1 MGKDVIGRLISP
13 SRLLSSLL
21 LGSLLLSGATAATP
35 LLAQTTAQTAVETEA
50 AEQLPTVEVSAP
62 RLVRELYATPAALS
76 TLEYEDIA
84 RGQQRVRLDESLT
97 QVPGVFLQNRDNFA
111 QGQRIA
117 IRGFGARAPFG
128 VRGITV
134 MVDGIP
140 YTLPDGQAQLDAI
153 DLDSVERIEVVR
165 GPSSVLYGNAAGG
178 VIDITTADG
187 RDRQGTRLSIG
198 AGSNGYQKVALQQ
211 GGAHEEWSHHVS
223 FSALNMDGYREQSST
238 EKYLLNA
245 KLRRELGSERALT
258 AVINLLENP
267 RSEDPGALSA
277 IEVAG
282 GRHQAAPNALALDA
296 RQQVNQQM
304 IGLQY
309 EDLAAG
315 PGEFYLKGFIAQRD
329 FEQQLPFV
337 GDSRLGYQRDYL
349 GASSEYHHSITLG
362 NLPLSYIVGV
372 DIARQE
378 DERFRNNVNTEGAVG
393 EQTAEETQT
402 ATSSGVFAQG
412 DLALTEQVTLSLGA
426 RFDRVELEVDDRYFD
441 DGDQSGLR
449 TFSEW
454 SGSAGLSYRYRPQ
467 HQAYIN
473 TGTAFETPTFA
484 EFANPA
490 GGGFNPNVEPQKAW
504 NREIGLRGYIEP
516 LAMDYDL
523 ALFSVRV
530 RDELVPYDEGGRTF
544 YQNAGDTNR
553 DGLELALGWQLADQ
567 WRLNSAL
574 TLARYEFDRF
584 ATPSESF
591 DGNRIPGLPEQ
602 TWVNQLTWQG
612 LDERFATLE
621 TEYVGDLVADNAN
634 ETEVDSYWL
643 VNLRVGDGWQLS
655 GDTRLSAYVGV
666 RNLFDEE
673 HYSNVR
679 LNGTFGRFYEPAPGR
694 SVYGGVE
701 LSF

>member
-1 MGKDVIGRLISP
+1 MTRYLP
-13 SRLLSSLL
+13 PSLL
-21 LGSLLLSGATAATP
+21 LLSTAFSAP
-35 LLAQTTAQTAVETEA
+35 VWAQTDTEA
-50 AEQLPTVEVSAP
+50 VLPTVEVSAP
-62 RLVRELYATPAALS
+62 RLAREIYATPAVVS
-76 TLEYEDIA
+76 TIDQDTIA
-84 RGQQRVRLDESLT
+84 QGQQRVRLDESLNR
-97 QVPGVFLQNRDNFA
+97 VPGVFLQNRDNFA
-111 QGQRIA
+111 QGQRIS

-153 DLDSVERIEVVR
+153 DLDSAERIEVIR

-187 RDRQGTRLSIG
+187 RDNPGTRLRMG
-198 AGSNGYQKVALQQ
+198 AGSDGYQKMALQNGGVQ
-211 GGAHEEWSHHVS
+211 GDWSHHIS
-223 FSALNMDGYREQSST
+223 LTALNVDGYREQSST

-245 KLRRELGSERALT
+245 KLRRELGSDRALT
-258 AVINLLENP
+258 AIINLLDNP
-267 RSEDPGALSA
+267 RSEDPGALNA
-277 IEVAG
+277 REVAE
-282 GRHQAAPNALALDA
+282 GRDQAAPNSLALDA
-296 RQQVNQQM
+296 GQTVDQQL

-309 EDLAAG
+309 EDLSAG
-315 PGEFYLKGFIAQRD
+315 EGELYLKGFIAQRD

-337 GDSRLGYQRDYL
+337 GSSRLGYQRDYM
-349 GASSEYHHSITLG
+349 GASAEYHHEVTLG
-362 NLPLSYIVGV
+362 NLPLNYIVGV
-372 DIARQE
+372 DAVRQK
-378 DERFRNNVNTEGAVG
+378 DDRFRNDVNPQGAVG
-393 EQTAEETQT
+393 EPLADETQT
-402 ATSSGVFAQG
+402 ATSTGVFAQG
-412 DLALTEQVTLSLGA
+412 DLALSELLTLSLGT
-426 RFDRVELEVDDRYFD
+426 RFDRVDLDVDDDFAA
-441 DGDQSGLR
+441 DGDQSGQR
-449 TFSEW
+449 TFNEW

-473 TGTAFETPTFA
+473 TGTAFETPTFS

-490 GGGFNPNVEPQKAW
+490 GGGFNPSVEPQKAW
-504 NREIGLRGYIEP
+504 NREVGLRGYIEP
-516 LAMDYDL
+516 LALDYDV

-553 DGLELALGWQLADQ
+553 DGVELALGWQLADQ
-567 WRLNSAL
+567 WRLDSAL
-574 TLARYEFDRF
+574 TLARYEFDEF
-584 ATPSESF
+584 ATPSERF

-602 TWVNQLTWQG
+602 TWVNQLTWEN

-634 ETEVDSYWL
+634 ETSVDSYWL

-655 GDTRLSAYVGV
+655 QQTRLSAYVGL
-666 RNLFDEE
+666 RNLLDEE

>member
-1 MGKDVIGRLISP
+1 MTRYLP
-13 SRLLSSLL
+13 PSLL
-21 LGSLLLSGATAATP
+21 LLSTAFSAP
-35 LLAQTTAQTAVETEA
+35 VWAQTDTEA
-50 AEQLPTVEVSAP
+50 VLPTVEVSAP
-62 RLVRELYATPAALS
+62 RLAREIYATPAAVS
-76 TLEYEDIA
+76 TIEQDAIA
-84 RGQQRVRLDESLT
+84 QGQQRVRLDESLNR
-97 QVPGVFLQNRDNFA
+97 VPGVFLQNRDNFA
-111 QGQRIA
+111 QGQRIS

-153 DLDSVERIEVVR
+153 DLDSAERIEVIR

-187 RDRQGTRLSIG
+187 RDNPGTRLRMG
-198 AGSNGYQKVALQQ
+198 AGSDGYQKMALQNGGVQ
-211 GGAHEEWSHHVS
+211 GDWSHHIS
-223 FSALNMDGYREQSST
+223 LTALNVDGYREQSST

-245 KLRRELGSERALT
+245 KLRRELGSDRALT
-258 AVINLLENP
+258 AIINLLDNP
-267 RSEDPGALSA
+267 RSEDPGALNA
-277 IEVAG
+277 REVAE
-282 GRHQAAPNALALDA
+282 GRDQAAPNSLALDA
-296 RQQVNQQM
+296 GQTVDQQL

-309 EDLAAG
+309 EDLSAG
-315 PGEFYLKGFIAQRD
+315 EGELYLKGFIAQRD

-337 GDSRLGYQRDYL
+337 GSSRLGYQRDYM
-349 GASSEYHHSITLG
+349 GASAEYHHEVTLG
-362 NLPLSYIVGV
+362 NLPLNYIVGV
-372 DIARQE
+372 DAARQK
-378 DERFRNNVNTEGAVG
+378 DDRFRNDVNPQGAVG
-393 EQTAEETQT
+393 EPLADETQT
-402 ATSSGVFAQG
+402 ATSTGVFAQG
-412 DLALTEQVTLSLGA
+412 DLALSELLTLSLGT
-426 RFDRVELEVDDRYFD
+426 RFDRVDLDVDDDFAA
-441 DGDQSGLR
+441 DGDQSGQR
-449 TFSEW
+449 TFNEW

-473 TGTAFETPTFA
+473 TGTAFETPTFS

-490 GGGFNPNVEPQKAW
+490 GGGFNPSVEPQKAW
-504 NREIGLRGYIEP
+504 NREVGLRGYIEP
-516 LAMDYDL
+516 LALDYDV

-544 YQNAGDTNR
+544 YQNAGDTKR
-553 DGLELALGWQLADQ
+553 DGVELALGWQLADQ
-567 WRLNSAL
+567 WRLDSAL
-574 TLARYEFDRF
+574 TLARYEFDEF
-584 ATPSESF
+584 ATPSERF

-602 TWVNQLTWQG
+602 TWVNQLTWEN

-634 ETEVDSYWL
+634 ETSVDSYWL

-655 GDTRLSAYVGV
+655 QQTRLSAYVGL
-666 RNLFDEE
+666 RNLLDEE

>member
-1 MGKDVIGRLISP
+1 MTRYLP
-13 SRLLSSLL
+13 PSLL
-21 LGSLLLSGATAATP
+21 LLSTAFAAP
-35 LLAQTTAQTAVETEA
+35 VWAQTDTEA
-50 AEQLPTVEVSAP
+50 VLPTVEVSAP
-62 RLVRELYATPAALS
+62 RLAREIYATPAAVS
-76 TLEYEDIA
+76 TIEQDAIA
-84 RGQQRVRLDESLT
+84 QGQQRVRLDESLNR
-97 QVPGVFLQNRDNFA
+97 VPGVFLQNRDNFA
-111 QGQRIA
+111 QGQRIS

-153 DLDSVERIEVVR
+153 DLDSAERIEVIR

-187 RDRQGTRLSIG
+187 RDNPGTRLRMG
-198 AGSNGYQKVALQQ
+198 AGSDGYQKMALQNGGVQ
-211 GGAHEEWSHHVS
+211 GDWSHHIS
-223 FSALNMDGYREQSST
+223 LTALNVDGYREQSST

-245 KLRRELGSERALT
+245 KLRRELGSDRALT
-258 AVINLLENP
+258 AIINLLDNP
-267 RSEDPGALSA
+267 RSEDPGALNA
-277 IEVAG
+277 REVAE
-282 GRHQAAPNALALDA
+282 GRDQAAPNSLALDA
-296 RQQVNQQM
+296 GQTVDQQL

-309 EDLAAG
+309 EDLSAG
-315 PGEFYLKGFIAQRD
+315 EGELYLKGFIAQRD

-337 GDSRLGYQRDYL
+337 GSSRLGYQRDYM
-349 GASSEYHHSITLG
+349 GASAEYHHEVTLG
-362 NLPLSYIVGV
+362 NLPLNYIVGV
-372 DIARQE
+372 DAVRQK
-378 DERFRNNVNTEGAVG
+378 DDRFRNDVNPQGAVG
-393 EQTAEETQT
+393 EPLADETQT
-402 ATSSGVFAQG
+402 ATSTGVFAQG
-412 DLALTEQVTLSLGA
+412 DLALSELLTLSLGT
-426 RFDRVELEVDDRYFD
+426 RFDRVDLDVDDDFAA
-441 DGDQSGLR
+441 DGDQSGQR
-449 TFSEW
+449 TFNEW

-473 TGTAFETPTFA
+473 TGTAFETPTFS

-490 GGGFNPNVEPQKAW
+490 GGGFNPSVEPQKAW
-504 NREIGLRGYIEP
+504 NREVGLRGYIEP
-516 LAMDYDL
+516 LALDYDV

-553 DGLELALGWQLADQ
+553 DGVELALGWQLADQ
-567 WRLNSAL
+567 WRLDSAL
-574 TLARYEFDRF
+574 TLARYEFDEF
-584 ATPSESF
+584 ATPSERF

-602 TWVNQLTWQG
+602 TWVNQLTWEN

-634 ETEVDSYWL
+634 ETSVDSYWL

-655 GDTRLSAYVGV
+655 QQTRLSAYVGL
-666 RNLFDEE
+666 RNLLDEE

>member
-1 MGKDVIGRLISP
+1 MTRYLP
-13 SRLLSSLL
+13 PSLL
-21 LGSLLLSGATAATP
+21 LLSTAFSAP
-35 LLAQTTAQTAVETEA
+35 VWAQTDTEA
-50 AEQLPTVEVSAP
+50 VLPTVEVSAP
-62 RLVRELYATPAALS
+62 RLARELYATPAAVS
-76 TLEYEDIA
+76 TIDQDAIA
-84 RGQQRVRLDESLT
+84 QGQQRVRLDESLNR
-97 QVPGVFLQNRDNFA
+97 VPGVFLQNRDNFA
-111 QGQRIA
+111 QGQRIS

-153 DLDSVERIEVVR
+153 DLDSAERIEVIR

-187 RDRQGTRLSIG
+187 RDNPGTRLRMG
-198 AGSNGYQKVALQQ
+198 AGSDGYQKVALQNGGVQ
-211 GGAHEEWSHHVS
+211 GDWSHHIS
-223 FSALNMDGYREQSST
+223 LTALNVDGYREQSST

-245 KLRRELGSERALT
+245 KLRRELGSDRALT
-258 AVINLLENP
+258 AIINLLDNP
-267 RSEDPGALSA
+267 RSEDPGALNA
-277 IEVAG
+277 REVAE
-282 GRHQAAPNALALDA
+282 GRDQAAPNSLALDA
-296 RQQVNQQM
+296 GQTVDQQL

-309 EDLAAG
+309 EDLSAG
-315 PGEFYLKGFIAQRD
+315 EGELYLKGFIAQRD

-337 GDSRLGYQRDYL
+337 GSSRLGYQRDYM
-349 GASSEYHHSITLG
+349 GASAEYHHEVTLG
-362 NLPLSYIVGV
+362 NLPLNYIVGV
-372 DIARQE
+372 DAARQK
-378 DERFRNNVNTEGAVG
+378 DDRFRNDVNPQGAVG
-393 EQTAEETQT
+393 EPLADETQT
-402 ATSSGVFAQG
+402 ATSTGVFAQG
-412 DLALTEQVTLSLGA
+412 DLALSELLTLSLGT
-426 RFDRVELEVDDRYFD
+426 RFDRVDLDVDDDFAA
-441 DGDQSGLR
+441 DGDQSGQR
-449 TFSEW
+449 TFNEW

-473 TGTAFETPTFA
+473 TGTAFETPTFS

-490 GGGFNPNVEPQKAW
+490 GGGFNPSVEPQKAW
-504 NREIGLRGYIEP
+504 NREVGLRGYIEP
-516 LAMDYDL
+516 LALDYDV

-553 DGLELALGWQLADQ
+553 DGVELALGWQLADQ
-567 WRLNSAL
+567 WRLDSAL
-574 TLARYEFDRF
+574 TLARYEFDEF
-584 ATPSESF
+584 ATPSERF

-602 TWVNQLTWQG
+602 TWVNQLTWEN

-634 ETEVDSYWL
+634 QTSVDSYWL

-655 GDTRLSAYVGV
+655 QQTRLSAYVGL
-666 RNLFDEE
+666 RNLLDEE

>member
-1 MGKDVIGRLISP
+1 MTRYLP
-13 SRLLSSLL
+13 PSLL
-21 LGSLLLSGATAATP
+21 LLSTAFSAP
-35 LLAQTTAQTAVETEA
+35 VWAQTDTEA
-50 AEQLPTVEVSAP
+50 VLPTVEVSAP
-62 RLVRELYATPAALS
+62 RLAREIYATPAVVS
-76 TLEYEDIA
+76 TIEQDTIA
-84 RGQQRVRLDESLT
+84 QGQQRVRLDESLNR
-97 QVPGVFLQNRDNFA
+97 VPGVFLQNRDNFA
-111 QGQRIA
+111 QGQRIS

-153 DLDSVERIEVVR
+153 DLDSAERIEVIR
-165 GPSSVLYGNAAGG
+165 WPSSVLYGNAAGG

-187 RDRQGTRLSIG
+187 RDNPGTRLRMG
-198 AGSNGYQKVALQQ
+198 AGSDGYQKMALQNGGVQ
-211 GGAHEEWSHHVS
+211 GDWSHHIS
-223 FSALNMDGYREQSST
+223 LTALNVDGYREQSST

-245 KLRRELGSERALT
+245 KLRRELGSDRALT
-258 AVINLLENP
+258 AIINLLDNP
-267 RSEDPGALSA
+267 RSEDPGALNA
-277 IEVAG
+277 REVAE
-282 GRHQAAPNALALDA
+282 GRDQAAPNSLALDA
-296 RQQVNQQM
+296 GQTVDQQL

-309 EDLAAG
+309 EDLSAG
-315 PGEFYLKGFIAQRD
+315 EGELYLKGFIAQRD

-337 GDSRLGYQRDYL
+337 GSSRLGYQRDYM
-349 GASSEYHHSITLG
+349 GASAEYHHEVTLG
-362 NLPLSYIVGV
+362 NLPLNYIVGV
-372 DIARQE
+372 DAVRQK
-378 DERFRNNVNTEGAVG
+378 DDRFRNDVNPQGAVG
-393 EQTAEETQT
+393 EPLADETQT
-402 ATSSGVFAQG
+402 ATSTGVFAQG
-412 DLALTEQVTLSLGA
+412 DLALSELLTLSLGT
-426 RFDRVELEVDDRYFD
+426 RFDRVDLDVDDDFAA
-441 DGDQSGLR
+441 DGDQSGQR
-449 TFSEW
+449 TFNEW

-473 TGTAFETPTFA
+473 TGTAFETPTFS

-490 GGGFNPNVEPQKAW
+490 GGGFNPSVEPQKAW
-504 NREIGLRGYIEP
+504 NREVGLRGYIAP
-516 LAMDYDL
+516 LALDYDV

-544 YQNAGDTNR
+544 YQNAGDTKR
-553 DGLELALGWQLADQ
+553 DGVELALGWQLADQ
-567 WRLNSAL
+567 WRLDSAL
-574 TLARYEFDRF
+574 TLARYEFDEF
-584 ATPSESF
+584 ATPSERF

-602 TWVNQLTWQG
+602 TWVNQLTWEN

-634 ETEVDSYWL
+634 ETSVDSYWL

-655 GDTRLSAYVGV
+655 QQTRLSAYVGL
-666 RNLFDEE
+666 RNLLDEE

>member
-1 MGKDVIGRLISP
+1 MTRYLP
-13 SRLLSSLL
+13 PSLL
-21 LGSLLLSGATAATP
+21 LLSTAFAAP
-35 LLAQTTAQTAVETEA
+35 VWAQTDTEA
-50 AEQLPTVEVSAP
+50 VLPTVEVSAP
-62 RLVRELYATPAALS
+62 RLAREIYATPAVVS
-76 TLEYEDIA
+76 TIDQDTIA
-84 RGQQRVRLDESLT
+84 QGQQRVRLDESLNR
-97 QVPGVFLQNRDNFA
+97 VPGVFLQNRDNFA
-111 QGQRIA
+111 QGQRIS

-153 DLDSVERIEVVR
+153 DLDSAERIEVIR

-187 RDRQGTRLSIG
+187 RDNPGTRLRMG
-198 AGSNGYQKVALQQ
+198 AGSDGYQKMALQNGGVQ
-211 GGAHEEWSHHVS
+211 GDWSHHIS
-223 FSALNMDGYREQSST
+223 LTALNVDGYREQSST

-245 KLRRELGSERALT
+245 KLRRELGSDRALI
-258 AVINLLENP
+258 AIISLLDNP
-267 RSEDPGALSA
+267 RSEDPGALNA
-277 IEVAG
+277 REVAE
-282 GRHQAAPNALALDA
+282 GRDQAAPNSLALDA
-296 RQQVNQQM
+296 GQTVDQQL

-309 EDLAAG
+309 EDLSAG
-315 PGEFYLKGFIAQRD
+315 EGELYLKGFIAQRD

-337 GDSRLGYQRDYL
+337 GSSRLGYQRDYM
-349 GASSEYHHSITLG
+349 GASAEYHHEVTLG
-362 NLPLSYIVGV
+362 NLPLNYIVGV
-372 DIARQE
+372 DAVRQK
-378 DERFRNNVNTEGAVG
+378 DDRFRNDVNPQGAVG
-393 EQTAEETQT
+393 EPLADETQT
-402 ATSSGVFAQG
+402 ATSTGVFVQG
-412 DLALTEQVTLSLGA
+412 DLALSELLTLSLGT
-426 RFDRVELEVDDRYFD
+426 RFDRVDLDVDDDFAA
-441 DGDQSGLR
+441 DGDQSGQR
-449 TFSEW
+449 TFNEW

-473 TGTAFETPTFA
+473 TGTAFETPTFS

-490 GGGFNPNVEPQKAW
+490 GGGFNPSVEPQKAW
-504 NREIGLRGYIEP
+504 NREVGLRGYIEP
-516 LAMDYDL
+516 LALDYDV

-553 DGLELALGWQLADQ
+553 DGVELALGWQLADQ
-567 WRLNSAL
+567 WRLDSAL
-574 TLARYEFDRF
+574 TLARYEFDEF
-584 ATPSESF
+584 ATPSERF

-602 TWVNQLTWQG
+602 TWVNQLTWEN

-634 ETEVDSYWL
+634 ETSVDSYWL

-655 GDTRLSAYVGV
+655 QQTRLSAYVGL
-666 RNLFDEE
+666 RNLLDEE

>member
-1 MGKDVIGRLISP
+1 MTRYLP
-13 SRLLSSLL
+13 PSLL
-21 LGSLLLSGATAATP
+21 LLSTAFSAP
-35 LLAQTTAQTAVETEA
+35 VWAQTDTEA
-50 AEQLPTVEVSAP
+50 VLPTVEVSAP
-62 RLVRELYATPAALS
+62 RLAREIYATPAVVS
-76 TLEYEDIA
+76 TIDQDTIA
-84 RGQQRVRLDESLT
+84 QGQQRVRLDESLNR
-97 QVPGVFLQNRDNFA
+97 VPGVFLQNRDNFA
-111 QGQRIA
+111 QGQRIS

-153 DLDSVERIEVVR
+153 DLDSAERIEVIR

-187 RDRQGTRLSIG
+187 RDNPGTRLRMG
-198 AGSNGYQKVALQQ
+198 AGSDGYQKVALQNGGVQ
-211 GGAHEEWSHHVS
+211 GDWSHHIS
-223 FSALNMDGYREQSST
+223 LTGLNVDGYREQSST

-245 KLRRELGSERALT
+245 KLRRELGSDRALT
-258 AVINLLENP
+258 AIINLLDNP
-267 RSEDPGALSA
+267 RSEDPGALNA
-277 IEVAG
+277 REVAE
-282 GRHQAAPNALALDA
+282 GRDQAAPNSLALDA
-296 RQQVNQQM
+296 GQTVDQQL

-309 EDLAAG
+309 EDLSAG
-315 PGEFYLKGFIAQRD
+315 EGELYLKGFIAQRD

-337 GDSRLGYQRDYL
+337 GSSRLGYQRDYM
-349 GASSEYHHSITLG
+349 GASAEYHHEVTLG
-362 NLPLSYIVGV
+362 NLPLNYIVGV
-372 DIARQE
+372 DAARQK
-378 DERFRNNVNTEGAVG
+378 DDRFRNDVNPQGAVG
-393 EQTAEETQT
+393 EPLADETQT
-402 ATSSGVFAQG
+402 ATSTGVFAQG
-412 DLALTEQVTLSLGA
+412 DLALSELLTLSLGT
-426 RFDRVELEVDDRYFD
+426 RFDRVDLDVDDDFAA
-441 DGDQSGLR
+441 DGDQSGQR
-449 TFSEW
+449 TFNEW

-473 TGTAFETPTFA
+473 TGTAFETPTFS

-490 GGGFNPNVEPQKAW
+490 GGGFNPSVEPQKAW
-504 NREIGLRGYIEP
+504 NREVGLRGYIEP
-516 LAMDYDL
+516 LALDYDV

-553 DGLELALGWQLADQ
+553 DGVELALGWQLADQ
-567 WRLNSAL
+567 WRLDSAL
-574 TLARYEFDRF
+574 TLARYEFDEF
-584 ATPSESF
+584 ATPSERF

-602 TWVNQLTWQG
+602 TWVNQLTWEN

-634 ETEVDSYWL
+634 ETSVDSYWL

-655 GDTRLSAYVGV
+655 QQTRLSAYVGL
-666 RNLFDEE
+666 RNLLDEE

>member
-1 MGKDVIGRLISP
+1 MNRYFTP
-13 SRLLSSLL
+13 SLL
-21 LGSLLLSGATAATP
+21 LISSALTTP
-35 LLAQTTAQTAVETEA
+35 VWAQTATQA
-50 AEQLPTVEVSAP
+50 ALPTVEVNAP
-62 RLVRELYATPAALS
+62 RLSRELYATPAAVS
-76 TLEYEDIA
+76 TIDRDAIA
-84 RGQQRVRLDESLT
+84 QGQQRVRLDESLDR
-97 QVPGVFLQNRDNFA
+97 VPGVFLQNRDNFA
-111 QGQRIA
+111 QGQRIS

-153 DLDSVERIEVVR
+153 DLDSAERIEVIR

-187 RDRQGTRLSIG
+187 RDNPGTRLRVG
-198 AGSNGYQKVALQQ
+198 AGSDGYQKVALQNGGVQ
-211 GGAHEEWSHHVS
+211 GDWSHHIS
-223 FSALNMDGYREQSST
+223 LTALNVNGYREQSST

-245 KLRRELGSERALT
+245 KLRRELGSDRALT
-258 AVINLLENP
+258 AIINLLDNP
-267 RSEDPGALSA
+267 RSEDPGALNA
-277 IEVAG
+277 REVAE
-282 GRHQAAPNALALDA
+282 GRDQAAPNSLALDA
-296 RQQVNQQM
+296 GQTVDQQL

-315 PGEFYLKGFIAQRD
+315 DGELYLKGFIAQRD

-337 GDSRLGYQRDYL
+337 GSSRLGYQRDYM
-349 GASSEYHHSITLG
+349 GASAEYHHEVTLG
-362 NLPLSYIVGV
+362 SLPLNYIVGV
-372 DIARQE
+372 DAARQK
-378 DERFRNNVNTEGAVG
+378 DERFRNAVNSQGAVG
-393 EQTAEETQT
+393 EPLADETQT
-402 ATSSGVFAQG
+402 ATSTGVFAQG
-412 DLALTEQVTLSLGA
+412 DLALSEPLTLSLGA
-426 RFDRVELEVDDRYFD
+426 RFDRVDLDVDDDFAA
-441 DGDQSGLR
+441 DGDQSGQR
-449 TFSEW
+449 TFNEW

-473 TGTAFETPTFA
+473 TGTAFETPTFS

-490 GGGFNPNVEPQKAW
+490 GGGFNPSVEPQKAW
-504 NREIGLRGYIEP
+504 NREVGLRGYIAP
-516 LAMDYDL
+516 LALDYDV
-523 ALFSVRV
+523 AFFSVRV

-553 DGLELALGWQLADQ
+553 DGVELALGWQLADQ
-567 WRLNSAL
+567 WRLDSAL
-574 TLARYEFDRF
+574 TLARYEFDEF
-584 ATPSESF
+584 ATPSERF

-602 TWVNQLTWQG
+602 TWVNQLTWEN

-634 ETEVDSYWL
+634 QTAVDSYWL

-655 GDTRLSAYVGV
+655 PQTRLSAYVGL
-666 RNLFDEE
+666 RNLLDEE

-694 SVYGGVE
+694 SVYGGLE

>member
-1 MGKDVIGRLISP
+1 MTRYLP
-13 SRLLSSLL
+13 PSLL
-21 LGSLLLSGATAATP
+21 LLSTAFSAP
-35 LLAQTTAQTAVETEA
+35 VWAQTDTEA
-50 AEQLPTVEVSAP
+50 VLPTVEVSAP
-62 RLVRELYATPAALS
+62 RLAREIYATPAAVS
-76 TLEYEDIA
+76 TIEQDAIA
-84 RGQQRVRLDESLT
+84 QGQQRVRLDESLNR
-97 QVPGVFLQNRDNFA
+97 VPGVFLQNRDNFA
-111 QGQRIA
+111 QGQRIS

-153 DLDSVERIEVVR
+153 DLDSAERIEVIR

-187 RDRQGTRLSIG
+187 RDNPGTRLRMG
-198 AGSNGYQKVALQQ
+198 AGSDGYQKMALQNGGVQ
-211 GGAHEEWSHHVS
+211 GDWSHHIS
-223 FSALNMDGYREQSST
+223 LTALNVDGYREQSST

-245 KLRRELGSERALT
+245 KLRRELGSDRALT
-258 AVINLLENP
+258 AIINLLDNP
-267 RSEDPGALSA
+267 RSEDPGALNA
-277 IEVAG
+277 REVAE
-282 GRHQAAPNALALDA
+282 GRDQAAPNSLALDA
-296 RQQVNQQM
+296 GQTVDQQL

-309 EDLAAG
+309 EDLSAG
-315 PGEFYLKGFIAQRD
+315 EGELYLKGFIAQRD

-337 GDSRLGYQRDYL
+337 GSSRLGYQRDYM
-349 GASSEYHHSITLG
+349 GASAEYHHEVTLG
-362 NLPLSYIVGV
+362 NLPLNYIVGV
-372 DIARQE
+372 DAVRQK
-378 DERFRNNVNTEGAVG
+378 DDRFRNDVNPQGAVG
-393 EQTAEETQT
+393 EPLADETQT
-402 ATSSGVFAQG
+402 ATSTGVFAQG
-412 DLALTEQVTLSLGA
+412 DLALSELLTLSLGT
-426 RFDRVELEVDDRYFD
+426 RFDRVDLDVDDDFAA
-441 DGDQSGLR
+441 DGDQSGQR
-449 TFSEW
+449 TFNEW

-473 TGTAFETPTFA
+473 TGTAFETPTFS

-490 GGGFNPNVEPQKAW
+490 GGGFNPGVEPQKAW
-504 NREIGLRGYIEP
+504 NREVGLRGYIAP
-516 LAMDYDL
+516 LALDYDV

-544 YQNAGDTNR
+544 YQNAGDTKR
-553 DGLELALGWQLADQ
+553 DGVELALGWQLADQ
-567 WRLNSAL
+567 WRLDSAL
-574 TLARYEFDRF
+574 TLARYEFDEF
-584 ATPSESF
+584 ATPSERF

-602 TWVNQLTWQG
+602 TWVNQLTWEN

-634 ETEVDSYWL
+634 ETSVDSYWL

-655 GDTRLSAYVGV
+655 QQTRLSAYVGL
-666 RNLFDEE
+666 RNLLDEE

>member
-1 MGKDVIGRLISP
+1 MTRYLP
-13 SRLLSSLL
+13 PSLL
-21 LGSLLLSGATAATP
+21 LLSTAFSAP
-35 LLAQTTAQTAVETEA
+35 VWAQTDTEA
-50 AEQLPTVEVSAP
+50 VLPTVEVSAP
-62 RLVRELYATPAALS
+62 RLAREIYATPAAVS
-76 TLEYEDIA
+76 TIEQDAIA
-84 RGQQRVRLDESLT
+84 QGQQRVRLDESLNR
-97 QVPGVFLQNRDNFA
+97 VPGVFLQNRDNFA
-111 QGQRIA
+111 QGQRIS

-153 DLDSVERIEVVR
+153 DLDSAERIEVIR

-187 RDRQGTRLSIG
+187 RDNPGTRLRMG
-198 AGSNGYQKVALQQ
+198 AGSDGYQKMALQNGGVQ
-211 GGAHEEWSHHVS
+211 GDWSHHIS
-223 FSALNMDGYREQSST
+223 LTALNVDGYREQSST

-245 KLRRELGSERALT
+245 KLRRELGSDRALT
-258 AVINLLENP
+258 AIINLLDNP
-267 RSEDPGALSA
+267 RSEDPGALNA
-277 IEVAG
+277 REVAE
-282 GRHQAAPNALALDA
+282 GRDQAAPNSLALDA
-296 RQQVNQQM
+296 GQTVDQQL

-309 EDLAAG
+309 EDLSAG
-315 PGEFYLKGFIAQRD
+315 EGELYLKGFIAQRD

-337 GDSRLGYQRDYL
+337 GSSRLGYQRDYM
-349 GASSEYHHSITLG
+349 GASAEYHHEVTLG
-362 NLPLSYIVGV
+362 NLPLNYIVGV
-372 DIARQE
+372 DAVRQK
-378 DERFRNNVNTEGAVG
+378 DDRFRNDVNPQGAVG
-393 EQTAEETQT
+393 EPLADETQT
-402 ATSSGVFAQG
+402 ATSTGVFAQG
-412 DLALTEQVTLSLGA
+412 DLALSELLTLSLGT
-426 RFDRVELEVDDRYFD
+426 RFDRVDLDVDDDFAT
-441 DGDQSGLR
+441 DGDQSGQR
-449 TFSEW
+449 TFNEW

-473 TGTAFETPTFA
+473 TGTAFETPTFS

-490 GGGFNPNVEPQKAW
+490 GGGFNPSVEPQKAW
-504 NREIGLRGYIEP
+504 NREVGLRGYIEP
-516 LAMDYDL
+516 LALDYDV

-553 DGLELALGWQLADQ
+553 DGVELALGWQLADQ
-567 WRLNSAL
+567 WRLDSAL
-574 TLARYEFDRF
+574 TLARYEFDEF
-584 ATPSESF
+584 ATPSERF

-602 TWVNQLTWQG
+602 TWVNQLTWEN

-634 ETEVDSYWL
+634 ETSVDSYWL

-655 GDTRLSAYVGV
+655 QQTRLSAYVGL
-666 RNLFDEE
+666 RNLLDEE

>member
-1 MGKDVIGRLISP
+1 MTRYLP
-13 SRLLSSLL
+13 PSLL
-21 LGSLLLSGATAATP
+21 LLSTAFSAP
-35 LLAQTTAQTAVETEA
+35 VWAQTDTEA
-50 AEQLPTVEVSAP
+50 VLPTVEVSAP
-62 RLVRELYATPAALS
+62 RLAREIYATPAAVS
-76 TLEYEDIA
+76 TIEQDAIA
-84 RGQQRVRLDESLT
+84 QGQQRVRLDESLNR
-97 QVPGVFLQNRDNFA
+97 VPGVFLQNRDNFA
-111 QGQRIA
+111 QGQRIS

-153 DLDSVERIEVVR
+153 DLDSAERIEVIR

-187 RDRQGTRLSIG
+187 RDNPGTRLRMG
-198 AGSNGYQKVALQQ
+198 AGSDGYQKMALQNGGVQ
-211 GGAHEEWSHHVS
+211 GDWSHHIS
-223 FSALNMDGYREQSST
+223 LTALNVDGYREQSST

-245 KLRRELGSERALT
+245 KLRRELGSDRALT
-258 AVINLLENP
+258 AIINLLDNP
-267 RSEDPGALSA
+267 RSEDPGALNA
-277 IEVAG
+277 REVAE
-282 GRHQAAPNALALDA
+282 GRDQAAPNSLALDA
-296 RQQVNQQM
+296 GQTVDQQL

-309 EDLAAG
+309 EDLSAG
-315 PGEFYLKGFIAQRD
+315 EGELYLKGFIAQRD

-337 GDSRLGYQRDYL
+337 GSSRLGYQRDYM
-349 GASSEYHHSITLG
+349 GASAEYHHEVTLG
-362 NLPLSYIVGV
+362 NLPLNYIVGV
-372 DIARQE
+372 DAVRQK
-378 DERFRNNVNTEGAVG
+378 DDRFRNDVNPQGAVG
-393 EQTAEETQT
+393 EPLADETQT
-402 ATSSGVFAQG
+402 ATSTGVFAQG
-412 DLALTEQVTLSLGA
+412 DLALSELLTLSLGT
-426 RFDRVELEVDDRYFD
+426 RFDRVDLDVDDDFAA
-441 DGDQSGLR
+441 DGDQSGQR
-449 TFSEW
+449 TFNEW

-473 TGTAFETPTFA
+473 TGTAFETPTFS

-490 GGGFNPNVEPQKAW
+490 GGGFNPSVEPQKAW
-504 NREIGLRGYIEP
+504 NREVGLRGYIEP
-516 LAMDYDL
+516 LALDYDV

-544 YQNAGDTNR
+544 YQNAGDTKR
-553 DGLELALGWQLADQ
+553 DGVELALGWQLADQ
-567 WRLNSAL
+567 WRLDSAL
-574 TLARYEFDRF
+574 TLARYEFDEF
-584 ATPSESF
+584 STPSERF

-602 TWVNQLTWQG
+602 TWVSQLTWES

-634 ETEVDSYWL
+634 QTAVDSYWL

-655 GDTRLSAYVGV
+655 QQTRLSAYVGL
-666 RNLFDEE
+666 RNLLDEE

>member
-1 MGKDVIGRLISP
+1 MTRYLP
-13 SRLLSSLL
+13 PSLL
-21 LGSLLLSGATAATP
+21 LLSTAFSAP
-35 LLAQTTAQTAVETEA
+35 VWAQTDTEA
-50 AEQLPTVEVSAP
+50 VLPTVEVSAP
-62 RLVRELYATPAALS
+62 RLAREIYATPAVVS
-76 TLEYEDIA
+76 TIEQDTIA
-84 RGQQRVRLDESLT
+84 QGQQRVRLDESLNR
-97 QVPGVFLQNRDNFA
+97 VPGVFLQNRDNFA
-111 QGQRIA
+111 QGQRIS

-153 DLDSVERIEVVR
+153 DLDSAERIEVIR

-187 RDRQGTRLSIG
+187 RDNPGTRLRMG
-198 AGSNGYQKVALQQ
+198 AGSDGYQKMALQNGGVQ
-211 GGAHEEWSHHVS
+211 GDWSHHIS
-223 FSALNMDGYREQSST
+223 LTALNVDGYREQSST

-245 KLRRELGSERALT
+245 KLRRELGSDRALT
-258 AVINLLENP
+258 AIINLLDNP
-267 RSEDPGALSA
+267 RSEDPGALNA
-277 IEVAG
+277 REVAE
-282 GRHQAAPNALALDA
+282 GRDQAAPNSLALDA
-296 RQQVNQQM
+296 GQTVDQQL

-309 EDLAAG
+309 EDLSAG
-315 PGEFYLKGFIAQRD
+315 EGELYLKGFIAQRD

-337 GDSRLGYQRDYL
+337 GSSRLGYQRDYM
-349 GASSEYHHSITLG
+349 GASAEYHHEVTLG
-362 NLPLSYIVGV
+362 NLPLNYIVGV
-372 DIARQE
+372 DAVRQK
-378 DERFRNNVNTEGAVG
+378 DDRFRNDVNPQGAVG
-393 EQTAEETQT
+393 EPLADETQT
-402 ATSSGVFAQG
+402 ATSTGVFAQG
-412 DLALTEQVTLSLGA
+412 DLALSELLTLSLGT
-426 RFDRVELEVDDRYFD
+426 RFDRVDLDVDDDFAA
-441 DGDQSGLR
+441 DGDQSGQR
-449 TFSEW
+449 TFNEW

-473 TGTAFETPTFA
+473 TGTAFETPTFS

-490 GGGFNPNVEPQKAW
+490 GGGFNPSVEPQKAW
-504 NREIGLRGYIEP
+504 NREVGLRGYIAP
-516 LAMDYDL
+516 LALDYDV

-544 YQNAGDTNR
+544 YQNAGDTKR
-553 DGLELALGWQLADQ
+553 DGVELALGWQLADQ
-567 WRLNSAL
+567 WRLDSAL
-574 TLARYEFDRF
+574 TLARYEFDEF
-584 ATPSESF
+584 ATPSERF

-602 TWVNQLTWQG
+602 TWVNQLTWEN

-634 ETEVDSYWL
+634 ETSVDSYWL

-655 GDTRLSAYVGV
+655 QQTRLSAYVGL
-666 RNLFDEE
+666 RNLLDEE

>member
-1 MGKDVIGRLISP
+1 MTRYLP
-13 SRLLSSLL
+13 PSLL
-21 LGSLLLSGATAATP
+21 LLSTAFAAP
-35 LLAQTTAQTAVETEA
+35 VWAQTDTEA
-50 AEQLPTVEVSAP
+50 VLPTVEVSAP
-62 RLVRELYATPAALS
+62 RLARELYATPAAVS
-76 TLEYEDIA
+76 TIDQDAIA
-84 RGQQRVRLDESLT
+84 QGQQRVRLDESLNR
-97 QVPGVFLQNRDNFA
+97 VPGVFLQNRDNFA
-111 QGQRIA
+111 QGQRIS

-153 DLDSVERIEVVR
+153 DLDSAERIEVIR

-187 RDRQGTRLSIG
+187 RDNPGTRLRMG
-198 AGSNGYQKVALQQ
+198 AGSDGYQKMALQNGGVQ
-211 GGAHEEWSHHVS
+211 GDWSHHIS
-223 FSALNMDGYREQSST
+223 LTGLNVDGYREQSST

-245 KLRRELGSERALT
+245 KLRRELGSDRALT
-258 AVINLLENP
+258 AIINLLDNP
-267 RSEDPGALSA
+267 RSEDPGALNA
-277 IEVAG
+277 REVAE
-282 GRHQAAPNALALDA
+282 GRDQAAPNSLALDA
-296 RQQVNQQM
+296 GQTVDQQL

-309 EDLAAG
+309 EDLSAG
-315 PGEFYLKGFIAQRD
+315 EGELYLKGFIAQRD

-337 GDSRLGYQRDYL
+337 GSSRLGYQRDYM
-349 GASSEYHHSITLG
+349 GASAEYHHEVTLG
-362 NLPLSYIVGV
+362 NLPLNYIVGV
-372 DIARQE
+372 DAARQK
-378 DERFRNNVNTEGAVG
+378 DDRFRNDVNPQGAVG
-393 EQTAEETQT
+393 EPLGDETQT
-402 ATSSGVFAQG
+402 ATSTGVFAQG
-412 DLALTEQVTLSLGA
+412 DLALSEPLTLSLGA
-426 RFDRVELEVDDRYFD
+426 RFDRVDLDVDDDFAV
-441 DGDQSGLR
+441 DGDQSGQR
-449 TFSEW
+449 TFNEW

-473 TGTAFETPTFA
+473 TGTAFETPTFS

-490 GGGFNPNVEPQKAW
+490 GGGFNPGVEPQKAW
-504 NREIGLRGYIEP
+504 NREVGLRGYIAP
-516 LAMDYDL
+516 LALDYDV

-544 YQNAGDTNR
+544 YQNAGDTKR
-553 DGLELALGWQLADQ
+553 DGVELALGWQLADQ
-567 WRLNSAL
+567 WRLDSAL
-574 TLARYEFDRF
+574 TLARYEFDEF
-584 ATPSESF
+584 ATPSERF

-602 TWVNQLTWQG
+602 TWVSQLTWEG

-634 ETEVDSYWL
+634 QTAVDSYWL

-655 GDTRLSAYVGV
+655 QQTRLSAYVGL
-666 RNLFDEE
+666 RNLLDEE

>member
-1 MGKDVIGRLISP
+1 MTRYLP
-13 SRLLSSLL
+13 PSLL
-21 LGSLLLSGATAATP
+21 LLSTAFSAP
-35 LLAQTTAQTAVETEA
+35 VWAQTDTEA
-50 AEQLPTVEVSAP
+50 VLPTVEVSAP
-62 RLVRELYATPAALS
+62 RLAREIYATPAVVS
-76 TLEYEDIA
+76 TIEQDTIA
-84 RGQQRVRLDESLT
+84 QGQQRVRLDESLNR
-97 QVPGVFLQNRDNFA
+97 VPGVFLQNRDNFA
-111 QGQRIA
+111 QGQRIS

-153 DLDSVERIEVVR
+153 DLDSAERIEVIR

-187 RDRQGTRLSIG
+187 RDNPGTRLRMG
-198 AGSNGYQKVALQQ
+198 AGSDGYQKMALQNGGVQ
-211 GGAHEEWSHHVS
+211 GDWSHHIS
-223 FSALNMDGYREQSST
+223 LTALNVDGYREQSST

-245 KLRRELGSERALT
+245 KLRRELGSDRALT
-258 AVINLLENP
+258 AIINLLDNP
-267 RSEDPGALSA
+267 RSEDPGALNA
-277 IEVAG
+277 REVAE
-282 GRHQAAPNALALDA
+282 GRDQAAPNSLALDA
-296 RQQVNQQM
+296 GQTVDQQL

-309 EDLAAG
+309 EDLSAG
-315 PGEFYLKGFIAQRD
+315 EGELYLKGFIAQRD

-337 GDSRLGYQRDYL
+337 GSSRLGYQRDYM
-349 GASSEYHHSITLG
+349 GASAEYHHEVTLG
-362 NLPLSYIVGV
+362 NLPLNYIVGV
-372 DIARQE
+372 DAVRQK
-378 DERFRNNVNTEGAVG
+378 DDRFRNDVNPQGAVG
-393 EQTAEETQT
+393 EPLADETQT
-402 ATSSGVFAQG
+402 ATSTGVFAQG
-412 DLALTEQVTLSLGA
+412 DLALSELLTLSLGT
-426 RFDRVELEVDDRYFD
+426 RFDRVDLDVDDDFAA
-441 DGDQSGLR
+441 DGDQSGQR
-449 TFSEW
+449 TFNEW

-473 TGTAFETPTFA
+473 TGTAFETPTFS

-490 GGGFNPNVEPQKAW
+490 GGGFNPSVEPQKAW
-504 NREIGLRGYIEP
+504 NREVGLRGYIAP
-516 LAMDYDL
+516 LALDYDV
-523 ALFSVRV
+523 AFFSVRV

-544 YQNAGDTNR
+544 YQNAGDTKR
-553 DGLELALGWQLADQ
+553 DGVELALGWQLADQ
-567 WRLNSAL
+567 WRLDSAL
-574 TLARYEFDRF
+574 TLARYEFDEF
-584 ATPSESF
+584 ATPSERF

-602 TWVNQLTWQG
+602 TWVNQLTWEN

-634 ETEVDSYWL
+634 ETSVDSYWL

-655 GDTRLSAYVGV
+655 QQTRLSAYVGL
-666 RNLFDEE
+666 RNLLDEE

>member
-1 MGKDVIGRLISP
+1 MSHYLP
-13 SRLLSSLL
+13 SSLL
-21 LGSLLLSGATAATP
+21 LASVV
-35 LLAQTTAQTAVETEA
+35 LASPVWAQAPGGEDAV
-50 AEQLPTVEVSAP
+50 LPTVEVSAP
-62 RLVRELYATPAALS
+62 RLARELYATPAAVS
-76 TLEYEDIA
+76 TLESEEIA
-84 RGQQRVRLDESLT
+84 QGQQRVRLDEALNR
-97 QVPGVFLQNRDNFA
+97 VPGVFLQNRDNFA

-153 DLDSVERIEVVR
+153 DLDSAERIEVIR

-178 VIDITTADG
+178 VIDVTTADG
-187 RDRQGTRLSIG
+187 RDNPGTRLRMG
-198 AGSNGYQKVALQQ
+198 AGSDGYQKVALQNGGVQ
-211 GGAHEEWSHHVS
+211 GDWSHHIS
-223 FSALNMDGYREQSST
+223 LTALNVDGYREQSST

-245 KLRRELGSERALT
+245 KLRRELGSGRAVT
-258 AVINLLENP
+258 AIINLLENP
-267 RSEDPGALSA
+267 RSEDPGALNA
-277 IEVAG
+277 REVAA
-282 GRHQAAPNALALDA
+282 GRDQAAPNSLALDA
-296 RQQVNQQM
+296 GQNVDQQLL
-304 IGLQY
+304 GLQY

-315 PGEFYLKGFIAQRD
+315 DGELYLKGLIAQRS

-337 GDSRLGYQRDYL
+337 GSSRLGYQRDYM
-349 GASSEYHHSITLG
+349 GASAEYHHEVALG
-362 NLPLSYIVGV
+362 SLPLSYIVGV
-372 DIARQE
+372 DVARQE
-378 DERFRNNVNTEGAVG
+378 DERFRNNVDAQGVVG
-393 EQTAEETQT
+393 EQLADETQT
-402 ATSSGVFAQG
+402 AASAGVFAQG
-412 DLALTEQVTLSLGA
+412 DLALSEQVTLSLGA
-426 RFDRVELEVDDRYFD
+426 RYDRVALDVDDTFLD
-441 DGDQSGLR
+441 DGDQSGKR
-449 TFSEW
+449 TFNEW

-473 TGTAFETPTFA
+473 TGTAFETPTFS

-490 GGGFNPNVEPQKAW
+490 GGGFNPAVEPQKAW

-567 WRLNSAL
+567 WRLDSAL
-574 TLARYEFDRF
+574 TLARYEFDKF
-584 ATPSESF
+584 ATPSERF

-602 TWVNQLTWQG
+602 TWVNQLTWEN
-612 LDERFATLE
+612 LDQRFVTLE
-621 TEYVGDLVADNAN
+621 TEYIGDLVADNAN
-634 ETEVDSYWL
+634 ATEVDSYWL
-643 VNLRVGDGWQLS
+643 LNLRVGDGWQLS
-655 GDTRLSAYVGV
+655 EGTRLSAYLGL
-666 RNLFDEE
+666 RNLLDEE
-673 HYSNVR
+673 HYANVR

>member
-1 MGKDVIGRLISP
+1 MTRYLP
-13 SRLLSSLL
+13 PSLL
-21 LGSLLLSGATAATP
+21 LLSTAFSAP
-35 LLAQTTAQTAVETEA
+35 VWAQTDTEA
-50 AEQLPTVEVSAP
+50 VLPTVEVSAP
-62 RLVRELYATPAALS
+62 RLAREIYATPAVVS
-76 TLEYEDIA
+76 TIDQDTIA
-84 RGQQRVRLDESLT
+84 QGQQRVRLDESLNR
-97 QVPGVFLQNRDNFA
+97 VPGVFLQNRDNFA
-111 QGQRIA
+111 QGQRIS

-153 DLDSVERIEVVR
+153 DLDSAERIEVIR

-187 RDRQGTRLSIG
+187 RDNPGTRLRMG
-198 AGSNGYQKVALQQ
+198 AGSDGYQKVALQNGGVQ
-211 GGAHEEWSHHVS
+211 GDWSHHIS
-223 FSALNMDGYREQSST
+223 LTGLNVDGYREQSST

-245 KLRRELGSERALT
+245 KLRRELGSDRALT
-258 AVINLLENP
+258 AIINLLDNP
-267 RSEDPGALSA
+267 RSEDPGALNA
-277 IEVAG
+277 REVAE
-282 GRHQAAPNALALDA
+282 GRDQAAPNSLALDA
-296 RQQVNQQM
+296 GQTVDQQL

-309 EDLAAG
+309 EDLSAG
-315 PGEFYLKGFIAQRD
+315 EGELYLKGFIAQRD

-337 GDSRLGYQRDYL
+337 GSSRLGYQRDYM
-349 GASSEYHHSITLG
+349 GASAEYHHEVTLG
-362 NLPLSYIVGV
+362 NLPLNYIVGV
-372 DIARQE
+372 DAVRQK
-378 DERFRNNVNTEGAVG
+378 DDRFRNDVNPQGAVG
-393 EQTAEETQT
+393 EPLADETQT
-402 ATSSGVFAQG
+402 ATSIGVFAQG
-412 DLALTEQVTLSLGA
+412 DLALSELLTLSLGT
-426 RFDRVELEVDDRYFD
+426 RFDRVDLDVDDDFAA
-441 DGDQSGLR
+441 DGDQSGQR
-449 TFSEW
+449 TFNEW

-473 TGTAFETPTFA
+473 TGTAFETPTFS

-490 GGGFNPNVEPQKAW
+490 GGGFNPSVEPQKAW
-504 NREIGLRGYIEP
+504 NREVGLRGYIEP
-516 LAMDYDL
+516 LALDYDV

-553 DGLELALGWQLADQ
+553 DGVELALGWQLADQ
-567 WRLNSAL
+567 WRLDSAL
-574 TLARYEFDRF
+574 TLARYEFDEF
-584 ATPSESF
+584 ATPSERF

-602 TWVNQLTWQG
+602 TWVNQLTWEN

-634 ETEVDSYWL
+634 ETSVDSYWL

-655 GDTRLSAYVGV
+655 QQTRLSAYVGL
-666 RNLFDEE
+666 RNLLDEE

>member
-1 MGKDVIGRLISP
+1 MSHYLP
-13 SRLLSSLL
+13 SSLL
-21 LGSLLLSGATAATP
+21 LASVVLASPVWAQVPSSGE
-35 LLAQTTAQTAVETEA
+35 AV
-50 AEQLPTVEVSAP
+50 LPTVEVSAP
-62 RLVRELYATPAALS
+62 RLARELYATPAAVS
-76 TLEYEDIA
+76 TLAHEDLA
-84 RGQQRVRLDESLT
+84 QGRQRVRLDEALNR
-97 QVPGVFLQNRDNFA
+97 VPGVFLQNRDNFA

-153 DLDSVERIEVVR
+153 DLDSAERIEVIR

-178 VIDITTADG
+178 VIDVTTADG
-187 RDRQGTRLSIG
+187 RDSPGTRLRMG
-198 AGSNGYQKVALQQ
+198 AGSDGYQKVALQNGGVQ
-211 GGAHEEWSHHVS
+211 GDWSHHVS
-223 FSALNMDGYREQSST
+223 LTALSVDGYREQSST

-245 KLRRELGSERALT
+245 KLRRELGSERAVT
-258 AVINLLENP
+258 AIINLLENP
-267 RSEDPGALSA
+267 RSEDPGALNA
-277 IEVAG
+277 REVAA
-282 GRHQAAPNALALDA
+282 GRDQAAPNSLALDA
-296 RQQVNQQM
+296 GQNVDQQLLS
-304 IGLQY
+304 LQY

-315 PGEFYLKGFIAQRD
+315 DGELYLKGFIAQRD

-337 GDSRLGYQRDYL
+337 GSSRLGYQRDYM
-349 GASSEYHHSITLG
+349 GASAEYHHEVALG
-362 NLPLSYIVGV
+362 SLPLSYIVGV
-372 DIARQE
+372 DVARQE
-378 DERFRNNVNTEGAVG
+378 DERFRNDVDAQGAVG
-393 EQTAEETQT
+393 EPLADETQT
-402 ATSSGVFAQG
+402 ATSAGVFAQG
-412 DLALTEQVTLSLGA
+412 DLALSEQLSLSLGA
-426 RFDRVELEVDDRYFD
+426 RFDRVALDVDDRFLD
-441 DGDQSGLR
+441 DGDQSGKR
-449 TFSEW
+449 TFNEW

-473 TGTAFETPTFA
+473 TGTAFETPTFS

-490 GGGFNPNVEPQKAW
+490 GGGFNPAVEPQKAW

-553 DGLELALGWQLADQ
+553 DGLELALGWQLSDQ
-567 WRLNSAL
+567 WRLDSAL
-574 TLARYEFDRF
+574 TLARYEFDKF
-584 ATPSESF
+584 ATPSERF

-602 TWVNQLTWQG
+602 MWVTQLTWENFDQ
-612 LDERFATLE
+612 RFATLE
-621 TEYVGDLVADNAN
+621 TEYIGDLVADNAN
-634 ETEVDSYWL
+634 ATEVDSYWL
-643 VNLRVGDGWQLS
+643 LNLRVGDGWQLS
-655 GDTRLSAYVGV
+655 EDTRLSAYLGL
-666 RNLFDEE
+666 RNLLDEK
-673 HYSNVR
+673 HYANVR

>member
-1 MGKDVIGRLISP
+1 MTRYLP
-13 SRLLSSLL
+13 PSLL
-21 LGSLLLSGATAATP
+21 LLSTAFSAP
-35 LLAQTTAQTAVETEA
+35 VWAQTDTEA
-50 AEQLPTVEVSAP
+50 VLPTVEVSAP
-62 RLVRELYATPAALS
+62 RLAREIYATPAAVS
-76 TLEYEDIA
+76 TIEQDAIA
-84 RGQQRVRLDESLT
+84 QGQQRVRLDESLNR
-97 QVPGVFLQNRDNFA
+97 VPGVFLQNRDNFA
-111 QGQRIA
+111 QGQRIS

-153 DLDSVERIEVVR
+153 DLDSAERIEVIR

-187 RDRQGTRLSIG
+187 RDNPGTRLRMG
-198 AGSNGYQKVALQQ
+198 AGSDGYQKMALQNGGVQ
-211 GGAHEEWSHHVS
+211 GDWSHHIS
-223 FSALNMDGYREQSST
+223 LTALNVDGYREQSST

-245 KLRRELGSERALT
+245 KLRRELGSDRALT
-258 AVINLLENP
+258 AIINLLDNP
-267 RSEDPGALSA
+267 RSEDPGALNA
-277 IEVAG
+277 REVAE
-282 GRHQAAPNALALDA
+282 GRDQAAPNSLALDA
-296 RQQVNQQM
+296 GQTVDQQL

-309 EDLAAG
+309 EDLSAG
-315 PGEFYLKGFIAQRD
+315 EGELYLKGFIAQRD

-337 GDSRLGYQRDYL
+337 GSSRLGYQRDYM
-349 GASSEYHHSITLG
+349 GASAEYHHEVTLG
-362 NLPLSYIVGV
+362 NLPLNYIVGV
-372 DIARQE
+372 DAVRQK
-378 DERFRNNVNTEGAVG
+378 DDRFRNDVNPQGAVG
-393 EQTAEETQT
+393 EPLADETQT
-402 ATSSGVFAQG
+402 ATSTGVFAQG
-412 DLALTEQVTLSLGA
+412 DLALSELLTLSLGT
-426 RFDRVELEVDDRYFD
+426 RFDRVDLDVDDDFAA
-441 DGDQSGLR
+441 DGDQSGQR
-449 TFSEW
+449 TFNEW

-473 TGTAFETPTFA
+473 TGTAFETPTFS

-490 GGGFNPNVEPQKAW
+490 GGGFNPSVEPQKAW
-504 NREIGLRGYIEP
+504 NREVGLRGYIEP
-516 LAMDYDL
+516 LALDYDV

-544 YQNAGDTNR
+544 YQNAGDTKR
-553 DGLELALGWQLADQ
+553 DGVELALGWQLADQ
-567 WRLNSAL
+567 WRLDSAL
-574 TLARYEFDRF
+574 TLARYEFDEF
-584 ATPSESF
+584 ATPSERF

-602 TWVNQLTWQG
+602 TWVSQLTWES

-634 ETEVDSYWL
+634 QTAVDSYWL

-655 GDTRLSAYVGV
+655 QQTRLSAYVGL
-666 RNLFDEE
+666 RNLLDEE

>member
-1 MGKDVIGRLISP
+1 MTRYLP
-13 SRLLSSLL
+13 PSLL
-21 LGSLLLSGATAATP
+21 LLSTAFSAP
-35 LLAQTTAQTAVETEA
+35 VWAQTDTEA
-50 AEQLPTVEVSAP
+50 VLPTVEVSAP
-62 RLVRELYATPAALS
+62 RLAREIYATPAAVS
-76 TLEYEDIA
+76 TIEQDAIA
-84 RGQQRVRLDESLT
+84 QGQQRVRLDESLNR
-97 QVPGVFLQNRDNFA
+97 VPGVFLQNRDNFA
-111 QGQRIA
+111 QGQRIS

-153 DLDSVERIEVVR
+153 DLDSAERIEVIR

-187 RDRQGTRLSIG
+187 RDNPGTRLRMG
-198 AGSNGYQKVALQQ
+198 AGSDGYQKMALQNGGVQ
-211 GGAHEEWSHHVS
+211 GDWSHHIS
-223 FSALNMDGYREQSST
+223 LTALNVDGYREQSST

-245 KLRRELGSERALT
+245 KLRRELGSDRALT
-258 AVINLLENP
+258 AIINLLDNP
-267 RSEDPGALSA
+267 RSEDPGALNA
-277 IEVAG
+277 REVAE
-282 GRHQAAPNALALDA
+282 GRDQAAPNSLALDA
-296 RQQVNQQM
+296 GQTVDQQL

-309 EDLAAG
+309 EDLSAG
-315 PGEFYLKGFIAQRD
+315 EGELYLKGFIAQRD

-337 GDSRLGYQRDYL
+337 GSSRLGYQRDYM
-349 GASSEYHHSITLG
+349 GASAEYHHEVTLG
-362 NLPLSYIVGV
+362 NLPLNYIVGV
-372 DIARQE
+372 DAARQK
-378 DERFRNNVNTEGAVG
+378 DDRFRNDVNPQGAVG
-393 EQTAEETQT
+393 EPLADETQT
-402 ATSSGVFAQG
+402 ATSTGVFAQG
-412 DLALTEQVTLSLGA
+412 DLALSELLTLSLGT
-426 RFDRVELEVDDRYFD
+426 RFDRVDLDVDDDFAA
-441 DGDQSGLR
+441 DGDQSGQR
-449 TFSEW
+449 TFNEW

-473 TGTAFETPTFA
+473 TGTAFETPTFS

-490 GGGFNPNVEPQKAW
+490 GGGFNPSVEPQKAW
-504 NREIGLRGYIEP
+504 NREVGLRGYIEP
-516 LAMDYDL
+516 LALDYDV

-544 YQNAGDTNR
+544 YQNAGDTKR
-553 DGLELALGWQLADQ
+553 DGVELALGWQLADQ
-567 WRLNSAL
+567 WRLDSAL
-574 TLARYEFDRF
+574 TLARYEFDEF
-584 ATPSESF
+584 ATPSERF

-602 TWVNQLTWQG
+602 TWVSQLTWES

-634 ETEVDSYWL
+634 QTAVDSYWL

-655 GDTRLSAYVGV
+655 QQTRLSAYVGL
-666 RNLFDEE
+666 RNLLDEE

>member
-1 MGKDVIGRLISP
+1 MTRYLP
-13 SRLLSSLL
+13 PSLL
-21 LGSLLLSGATAATP
+21 LLSTAFSAP
-35 LLAQTTAQTAVETEA
+35 VWAQTDTEA
-50 AEQLPTVEVSAP
+50 VLPTVEVSAP
-62 RLVRELYATPAALS
+62 RLARELYATPAAVS
-76 TLEYEDIA
+76 TIDQDAIA
-84 RGQQRVRLDESLT
+84 QGQQRVRLDESLNR
-97 QVPGVFLQNRDNFA
+97 VPGVFLQNRDNFA
-111 QGQRIA
+111 QGQRIS

-153 DLDSVERIEVVR
+153 DLDSAERIEVIR

-187 RDRQGTRLSIG
+187 RDNPGTRLRMG
-198 AGSNGYQKVALQQ
+198 AGSDGYQKVALQNGGVQ
-211 GGAHEEWSHHVS
+211 GDWSHHIS
-223 FSALNMDGYREQSST
+223 LTALNVDGYREQSST

-245 KLRRELGSERALT
+245 KLRRELGSDRALT
-258 AVINLLENP
+258 AIINLLDNP
-267 RSEDPGALSA
+267 RSEDPGALNA
-277 IEVAG
+277 REVAE
-282 GRHQAAPNALALDA
+282 GRDQAAPNSLALDA
-296 RQQVNQQM
+296 GQTVDQQL

-309 EDLAAG
+309 EDLSAG
-315 PGEFYLKGFIAQRD
+315 EGELYLKGFIAQRD

-337 GDSRLGYQRDYL
+337 GSSRLGYQRDYM
-349 GASSEYHHSITLG
+349 GASAEYHHEVTLG
-362 NLPLSYIVGV
+362 NLPLNYIVGV
-372 DIARQE
+372 DAVRQK
-378 DERFRNNVNTEGAVG
+378 DDRFRNDVNPQGAVG
-393 EQTAEETQT
+393 EPLADETQT
-402 ATSSGVFAQG
+402 ATSTGVFAQG
-412 DLALTEQVTLSLGA
+412 DLALSELLTLSLGT
-426 RFDRVELEVDDRYFD
+426 RFDRVDLDVDDDFAA
-441 DGDQSGLR
+441 DGDQSGQR
-449 TFSEW
+449 TFNEW

-473 TGTAFETPTFA
+473 TGTAFETPTFS

-490 GGGFNPNVEPQKAW
+490 GGGFNPGVEPQKAW
-504 NREIGLRGYIEP
+504 NREVGLRGYIAP
-516 LAMDYDL
+516 LALDYDV

-544 YQNAGDTNR
+544 YQNAGDTKR
-553 DGLELALGWQLADQ
+553 DGVELALGWQLADQ
-567 WRLNSAL
+567 WRLDSAL
-574 TLARYEFDRF
+574 TLARYEFDEF
-584 ATPSESF
+584 ATPSERF

-602 TWVNQLTWQG
+602 TWVNQLTWEN

-634 ETEVDSYWL
+634 ETSVDSYWL

-655 GDTRLSAYVGV
+655 QQTRLSAYVGL
-666 RNLFDEE
+666 RNLLDEE

>member
-1 MGKDVIGRLISP
+1 MTRYLP
-13 SRLLSSLL
+13 PSLL
-21 LGSLLLSGATAATP
+21 LLSTAFSAP
-35 LLAQTTAQTAVETEA
+35 VWAQTDTEA
-50 AEQLPTVEVSAP
+50 VLPTVEVSAP
-62 RLVRELYATPAALS
+62 RLAREIYATPAVVS
-76 TLEYEDIA
+76 TIDQDTIA
-84 RGQQRVRLDESLT
+84 QGQQRVRLDESLNR
-97 QVPGVFLQNRDNFA
+97 VPGVFLQNRDNFA
-111 QGQRIA
+111 QGQRIS

-153 DLDSVERIEVVR
+153 DLDSAERIEVIR

-187 RDRQGTRLSIG
+187 RDNPGTRLRMG
-198 AGSNGYQKVALQQ
+198 AGSDGYQKMALQNGGVQ
-211 GGAHEEWSHHVS
+211 GDWSHHIS
-223 FSALNMDGYREQSST
+223 LTGLNVDGYREQSST

-245 KLRRELGSERALT
+245 KLRRELGSDRALT
-258 AVINLLENP
+258 AIINLLDNP
-267 RSEDPGALSA
+267 RSEDPGALNA
-277 IEVAG
+277 REVAE
-282 GRHQAAPNALALDA
+282 GRDQAAPNSLALDA
-296 RQQVNQQM
+296 GQTVDQQL

-309 EDLAAG
+309 EDLSAG
-315 PGEFYLKGFIAQRD
+315 EGELYLKGFIAQRD

-337 GDSRLGYQRDYL
+337 GSSRLGYQRDYM
-349 GASSEYHHSITLG
+349 GASAEYHHEVTLG
-362 NLPLSYIVGV
+362 NLPLNYIVGV
-372 DIARQE
+372 DAVRQK
-378 DERFRNNVNTEGAVG
+378 DDRFRNDVNPQGAVG
-393 EQTAEETQT
+393 EPLADETQT
-402 ATSSGVFAQG
+402 ATSTGVFAQG
-412 DLALTEQVTLSLGA
+412 DLALSELLTLSLGT
-426 RFDRVELEVDDRYFD
+426 RFDRVDLDVDDDFAA
-441 DGDQSGLR
+441 DGDQSGQR
-449 TFSEW
+449 TFNEW

-473 TGTAFETPTFA
+473 TGTAFETPTFS

-490 GGGFNPNVEPQKAW
+490 GGGFNPGVEPQKAW
-504 NREIGLRGYIEP
+504 NREVGLRGYIAP
-516 LAMDYDL
+516 LALDYDV

-544 YQNAGDTNR
+544 YQNAGDTKR
-553 DGLELALGWQLADQ
+553 DGVELALGWQLADQ
-567 WRLNSAL
+567 WRLDSAL
-574 TLARYEFDRF
+574 TLARYEFDEF
-584 ATPSESF
+584 ATPSERF

-602 TWVNQLTWQG
+602 TWVNQLTWEN

-634 ETEVDSYWL
+634 ETSVDSYWL

-655 GDTRLSAYVGV
+655 QQTRLSAYVGL
-666 RNLFDEE
+666 RNLLDEE

>member
-1 MGKDVIGRLISP
+1 MTRYLP
-13 SRLLSSLL
+13 PSLL
-21 LGSLLLSGATAATP
+21 LLSTAFSAP
-35 LLAQTTAQTAVETEA
+35 VWAQTDTEA
-50 AEQLPTVEVSAP
+50 VLPTVEVSAP
-62 RLVRELYATPAALS
+62 RLAREIYATPAAVS
-76 TLEYEDIA
+76 TIDQDTIA
-84 RGQQRVRLDESLT
+84 QGQQRVRLDESLNR
-97 QVPGVFLQNRDNFA
+97 VPGVFLQNRDNFA
-111 QGQRIA
+111 QGQRIS

-153 DLDSVERIEVVR
+153 DLDSAERIEVIR

-187 RDRQGTRLSIG
+187 RDNPGTRLRMG
-198 AGSNGYQKVALQQ
+198 AGSDGYQKVALQNGGVQ
-211 GGAHEEWSHHVS
+211 GDWSHHIS
-223 FSALNMDGYREQSST
+223 LTGLNVDGYREQSST

-245 KLRRELGSERALT
+245 KLRRELGSDRALT
-258 AVINLLENP
+258 AIINLLDNP
-267 RSEDPGALSA
+267 RSEDPGALNA
-277 IEVAG
+277 REVAE
-282 GRHQAAPNALALDA
+282 GRDQAAPNSLALDA
-296 RQQVNQQM
+296 GQTVDQQL

-309 EDLAAG
+309 EDLSAG
-315 PGEFYLKGFIAQRD
+315 EGELYLKGFIAQRD

-337 GDSRLGYQRDYL
+337 GSSRLGYQRDYM
-349 GASSEYHHSITLG
+349 GASAEYHHEVTLG
-362 NLPLSYIVGV
+362 NLPLNYIVGV
-372 DIARQE
+372 DAARQK
-378 DERFRNNVNTEGAVG
+378 DDRFRNDVNPQGAVG
-393 EQTAEETQT
+393 EPLADETQT
-402 ATSSGVFAQG
+402 ATSTGVFAQG
-412 DLALTEQVTLSLGA
+412 DLALSELLTLSLGT
-426 RFDRVELEVDDRYFD
+426 RFDRVDLDVDDDFAA
-441 DGDQSGLR
+441 DGDQSGQR
-449 TFSEW
+449 TFNEW

-473 TGTAFETPTFA
+473 TGTAFETPTFS

-490 GGGFNPNVEPQKAW
+490 GGGFNPSVEPQKAW
-504 NREIGLRGYIEP
+504 NREVGLRGYIEP
-516 LAMDYDL
+516 LALDYDV

-544 YQNAGDTNR
+544 YQNAGDTKR
-553 DGLELALGWQLADQ
+553 DGVELALGWQLADQ
-567 WRLNSAL
+567 WRLDSAL
-574 TLARYEFDRF
+574 TLARYEFDEF
-584 ATPSESF
+584 ATPSERF

-602 TWVNQLTWQG
+602 TWVNQLTWEN

-634 ETEVDSYWL
+634 ETSVDSYWL

-655 GDTRLSAYVGV
+655 QQTRLSAYVGL
-666 RNLFDEE
+666 RNLLDEE

>member
-1 MGKDVIGRLISP
+1 MTRYLP
-13 SRLLSSLL
+13 PSLL
-21 LGSLLLSGATAATP
+21 LLSTAFSAP
-35 LLAQTTAQTAVETEA
+35 VWAQTDTEA
-50 AEQLPTVEVSAP
+50 VLPTVEVSAP
-62 RLVRELYATPAALS
+62 RLAREIYATPAAVS
-76 TLEYEDIA
+76 TIEQDAIA
-84 RGQQRVRLDESLT
+84 QGQQRVRLDESLNR
-97 QVPGVFLQNRDNFA
+97 VPGVFLQNRDNFA
-111 QGQRIA
+111 QGQRIS

-153 DLDSVERIEVVR
+153 DLDSAERIEVIR

-187 RDRQGTRLSIG
+187 RDNPGTRLRMG
-198 AGSNGYQKVALQQ
+198 AGSDGYQKVALQNGGVQ
-211 GGAHEEWSHHVS
+211 GDWSHHIS
-223 FSALNMDGYREQSST
+223 LTGLNVDGYREQSST

-245 KLRRELGSERALT
+245 KLRRELGSDRALT
-258 AVINLLENP
+258 AIINLLDNP
-267 RSEDPGALSA
+267 RSEDPGALNA
-277 IEVAG
+277 REVAE
-282 GRHQAAPNALALDA
+282 GRDQAAPNSLALDA
-296 RQQVNQQM
+296 GQTVDQQL

-309 EDLAAG
+309 EDLSAG
-315 PGEFYLKGFIAQRD
+315 EGELYLKGFIAQRD

-337 GDSRLGYQRDYL
+337 GSSRLGYQRDYM
-349 GASSEYHHSITLG
+349 GASAEYHHEVTLG
-362 NLPLSYIVGV
+362 NLPLNYIVGV
-372 DIARQE
+372 DAARQK
-378 DERFRNNVNTEGAVG
+378 DDRFRNDVNPQGAVG
-393 EQTAEETQT
+393 EPLADETQT
-402 ATSSGVFAQG
+402 ATSTGVFAQG
-412 DLALTEQVTLSLGA
+412 DLALSELLTLSLGT
-426 RFDRVELEVDDRYFD
+426 RFDRVDLDVDDDFAA
-441 DGDQSGLR
+441 DGDQSGQR
-449 TFSEW
+449 TFNEW

-473 TGTAFETPTFA
+473 TGTAFETPTFS

-490 GGGFNPNVEPQKAW
+490 GGGFNPSVEPQKAW
-504 NREIGLRGYIEP
+504 NREVGLRGYIEP
-516 LAMDYDL
+516 LALDYDV

-544 YQNAGDTNR
+544 YQNAGDTKR
-553 DGLELALGWQLADQ
+553 DGVELALGWQLADQ
-567 WRLNSAL
+567 WRLDSAL
-574 TLARYEFDRF
+574 TLARYEFDEF
-584 ATPSESF
+584 ATPSERF

-602 TWVNQLTWQG
+602 TWVNQLTWEN

-634 ETEVDSYWL
+634 ETSVDSYWL

-655 GDTRLSAYVGV
+655 QQTRLSAYVGL
-666 RNLFDEE
+666 RNLLDEE

>member
-1 MGKDVIGRLISP
+1 MTRYLP
-13 SRLLSSLL
+13 PSLL
-21 LGSLLLSGATAATP
+21 LLSTAFSAP
-35 LLAQTTAQTAVETEA
+35 VWAQTDTEA
-50 AEQLPTVEVSAP
+50 VLPTVEVSAP
-62 RLVRELYATPAALS
+62 RLAREIYATPAAVS
-76 TLEYEDIA
+76 TIEQDAIA
-84 RGQQRVRLDESLT
+84 QGQQRVRLDESLNR
-97 QVPGVFLQNRDNFA
+97 VPGVFLQNRDNFA
-111 QGQRIA
+111 QGQRIS

-153 DLDSVERIEVVR
+153 DLDSAERIEVIR

-187 RDRQGTRLSIG
+187 RDNPGTRLRMG
-198 AGSNGYQKVALQQ
+198 AGSDGYQKVALQNGGVQ
-211 GGAHEEWSHHVS
+211 GDWSHHIS
-223 FSALNMDGYREQSST
+223 LTALNVDGYREQSST

-245 KLRRELGSERALT
+245 KLRRELGSDRALT
-258 AVINLLENP
+258 AIINLLDNP
-267 RSEDPGALSA
+267 RSEDPGALNA
-277 IEVAG
+277 REVAE
-282 GRHQAAPNALALDA
+282 GRDQAAPNSLALDA
-296 RQQVNQQM
+296 GQTVDQQL

-309 EDLAAG
+309 EDLSAG
-315 PGEFYLKGFIAQRD
+315 EGELYLKGFIAQRD

-337 GDSRLGYQRDYL
+337 GSSRLGYQRDYM
-349 GASSEYHHSITLG
+349 GASAEYHHEVTLG
-362 NLPLSYIVGV
+362 NLPLNYIVGV
-372 DIARQE
+372 DAVRQK
-378 DERFRNNVNTEGAVG
+378 DDRFRNDVNPQGAVG
-393 EQTAEETQT
+393 EPLADETQT
-402 ATSSGVFAQG
+402 ATSTGVFAQG
-412 DLALTEQVTLSLGA
+412 DLALSELLTLSLGT
-426 RFDRVELEVDDRYFD
+426 RFDRVDLDVDDDFAA
-441 DGDQSGLR
+441 DGDQSGQR
-449 TFSEW
+449 TFNEW

-473 TGTAFETPTFA
+473 TGTAFETPTFS

-490 GGGFNPNVEPQKAW
+490 GGGFNPSVEPQKAW
-504 NREIGLRGYIEP
+504 NREVGLRGYIEP
-516 LAMDYDL
+516 LALDYDV

-553 DGLELALGWQLADQ
+553 DGVELALGWQLADQ
-567 WRLNSAL
+567 WRLDSAL
-574 TLARYEFDRF
+574 TLARYEFDEF
-584 ATPSESF
+584 ATPSERF

-602 TWVNQLTWQG
+602 TWVNQLTWEN

-634 ETEVDSYWL
+634 ETSVDSYWL

-655 GDTRLSAYVGV
+655 QQTRLSAYVGL
-666 RNLFDEE
+666 RNLLDEE